1 MVFSAMGMTVMV
13 IVVVIISLAI
23 LSFTSAKPDVPGLT
37 LSVRAGMVMLVA
49 GQILGAAIIGVGE
62 TAVLSGNEA
71 AVFGPEGVVLGAAGV
86 LKSPHGIALHAIQV
100 LPLLGWLVQRSS
112 WSDVRRRNAVWS
124 AGIGYS
130 LVLAVSVFQ
139 AYSGRAQLAL
149 SIGAI
154 AAALAGVLLFAVP
167 YADAGIHLLRES
179 RDVAAGQKPRP
190 RS

>member
-1 MVFSAMGMTVMV
+1 M
-13 IVVVIISLAI
+13 
-23 LSFTSAKPDVPGLT
+23 
-37 LSVRAGMVMLVA
+37 
-49 GQILGAAIIGVGE
+49 
-62 TAVLSGNEA
+62 
-71 AVFGPEGVVLGAAGV
+71 
-86 LKSPHGIALHAIQV
+86 
-100 LPLLGWLVQRSS
+100 
-112 WSDVRRRNAVWS
+112 WS

-167 YADAGIHLLRES
+167 YADAGIHFLRES
-179 RDVAAGQKPRP
+179 RDVAADQRPRP